1 MIASVSDLVSD
12 LVSLKIA
19 HAMMGYVVETV
30 VGFFDRW
37 FRWTAGCFPAKIG
50 EGAFG
55 VAPPYGGHP
64 TFDSRRWWLI
74 QHRLSPTLVSDAL
87 TVFSGV
93 WAASFD
99 PTLNRGFCFYVVL
112 LSSMAGFVSADEISN
127 RSIG

>member
-50 EGAFG
+50 EG
-55 VAPPYGGHP
+55 GG
-64 TFDSRRWWLI
+64 S
-74 QHRLSPTLVSDAL
+74 
-87 TVFSGV
+87 
-93 WAASFD
+93 
-99 PTLNRGFCFYVVL
+99 
-112 LSSMAGFVSADEISN
+112 
-127 RSIG
+127 